1 MQVNAVEEK
10 RSGSRFVTVLTS
22 VGIVALAAGGFTLS
36 FDALRDLAARS
47 GTPQHLAWVWPL
59 TVDGFIVIATLA
71 AFTLAKAGRRTTWY
85 PWAALCLFAVISI
98 TGNALHAINHED
110 QLGVATPVAVMVSS
124 IPAIALLVASHLLV
138 VMVGFWTKPA
148 EPLTNTVAVA
158 TPINVNVESLQPVP
172 IVEIASATASDE
184 QVDTVAL
191 NPGPSGEAL
200 PVLSKADRLQQII
213 NWLAEDPTVQ
223 AARIEKHFGLSSR
236 TARRDLSEARS
247 LVEAS

>member
-138 VMVGFWTKPA
+138 VIVGFWTK
-148 EPLTNTVAVA
+148 PLTNTVAVA
-158 TPINVNVESLQPVP
+158 TPINVNVESQPAP
-172 IVEIASATASDE
+172 IEEIASATAPDE
-184 QVDTVAL
+184 PVNTSAL
-191 NPGPSGEAL
+191 NPGPSGEAAQVL
-200 PVLSKADRLQQII
+200 PKADRLQQII
-213 NWLAEDPTVQ
+213 NWLAEDPNVQ

-236 TARRDLSEARS
+236 TARRDLSEARN